1 MLRNPETFRQLLAV
15 NFDQKP
21 ELANFLLRGITFML
35 EYQKYIRTEIL
46 DEESKENDEEE
57 YIDFLERE

>member
-1 MLRNPETFRQLLAV
+1 MAV

-35 EYQKYIRTEIL
+35 EYQKQISTPIQ
-46 DEESKENDEEE
+46 DEEAKDYEEE
-57 YIDFLERE
+57 EEDYIDFLQRV